1 MVPESVT
8 LERAEVLAPRQLL
21 TGPGSSHAI
30 GAVLRTWGVPVG
42 VVLMVADRV
51 VAAAGLIDLAAMAR
65 WPGLRALARQ
75 HWRMGVREFATS
87 VFKRRFTAL
96 ARQYVPSLTAADLLP
111 ARSGVRAQAV
121 DRRGGL
127 VDDFV
132 IDVACRVVL
141 VRNAPSP
148 AATSSLAVAEHV
160 AGLVAGAVR

>member
-1 MVPESVT
+1 
-8 LERAEVLAPRQLL
+8 
-21 TGPGSSHAI
+21 
-30 GAVLRTWGVPVG
+30 
-42 VVLMVADRV
+42 MVADRV

-160 AGLVAGAVR
+160 AGLVAGAAR